1 MTEKALE
8 SKLVGR
14 VTGSING
21 GCVQP
26 LASPRI
32 ELRQTDNKRR
42 KTCNCEVI
50 LVRFSALIRRKR
62 QSHLHYPPIVL
73 LVFQP

>member
-32 ELRQTDNKRR
+32 ELRQTDNTQEDMQLRGYSSS
-42 KTCNCEVI
+42 V
-50 LVRFSALIRRKR
+50 
-62 QSHLHYPPIVL
+62 
-73 LVFQP
+73 